1 MTDNTF
7 LAQLNI
13 KDTDVDILDKNLT
26 ADRMNNEDYENLVT
40 ADYQTGKMLAIS
52 AAEYKNMILAEYFIN
67 ELFKHQISLWSP
79 FEECKELA
87 IKQYSMT
94 LNIADRVVNKTVKKE
109 PSKIQVA
116 ENKIFIPEEK
126 LETEHSSIIT
136 GV

>member
-13 KDTDVDILDKNLT
+13 KDTDLDILEKNLT
-26 ADRMNNEDYENLVT
+26 SDRMKNDDYENLVT

-67 ELFKHQISLWSP
+67 ELFKHQVSLWSP

-109 PSKIQVA
+109 SKI
-116 ENKIFIPEEK
+116 ETPEKKIFIPEDK

>member
-13 KDTDVDILDKNLT
+13 KDTDLDILEKNLT
-26 ADRMNNEDYENLVT
+26 SDRMKNDEYENLVT

-67 ELFKHQISLWSP
+67 ELFKHQVSLWSP

-87 IKQYSMT
+87 LKQYSMT

-109 PSKIQVA
+109 SKI
-116 ENKIFIPEEK
+116 ETPEKKIFISEDK